1 MYQNEDVYSEI
12 FGVVDKEKL
21 SLIRNAI
28 GNYLHRL
35 ETIYNSLSKL
45 ERLYW
50 EDSSPEIIGKALN
63 RVCEF
68 FKICECCP
76 VKKFCKRVVMRD
88 G

>member
-1 MYQNEDVYSEI
+1 MYPNEDVNSEI

-21 SLIRNAI
+21 AMIRTAI

-35 ETIYNSLSKL
+35 ETIYNNLTKL

-50 EDSSPEIIGKALN
+50 NDSSPEIINKALN

-76 VKKFCKRVVMRD
+76 VKMYCKK
-88 G
+88 GGEKK

>member
-1 MYQNEDVYSEI
+1 MNPNEDVNSPI
-12 FGVVDKEKL
+12 FGIVDKEKL
-21 SLIRNAI
+21 ALIRTAL
-28 GNYLHRL
+28 GNYLHKL

-50 EDSSPEIIGKALN
+50 YDSPPEIINKALN

-76 VKKFCKRVVMRD
+76 VRKECKKGGDKN